1 MELVSKNLKLSPIW
15 MGLVLQ
21 GVVREICVS
30 QMYLVILIPSESAMS
45 VFFSDNLCNNS
56 RSNYLLFFSKLSD
69 PLRKLIPSELCDYY
83 YFFHNAFPC
92 VFWPT

>member
-1 MELVSKNLKLSPIW
+1 MELVSKNLKLSPIRT
-15 MGLVLQ
+15 GLVLQ

-56 RSNYLLFFSKLSD
+56 RSNYLLFFSKLGD
-69 PLRKLIPSELCDYY
+69 PLRKLIPSELCD
-83 YFFHNAFPC
+83 C
-92 VFWPT
+92 L